1 MDASDAEIQEL
12 QRQLSLVLGSLHR
25 AALATARG
33 RGGCRCSRC
42 RRCRCYFGNRLVRSW
57 WHGTHDSRVVLFFIL
72 IGSSVSSRKTATN
85 SIVSIPA
92 TEKTWK
98 DHGIQCFLQLQR
110 GLGTGGPLAS
120 TAAEHPAC
128 MRRCSMCSWNLH
140 RKQDRKCDGESWW
153 NMVLTFLTQL
163 GKQVGTNVA
172 NHVQVS
178 VKIQPKTWWS
188 CYSWLSW
195 PWLQTQSQV
204 NYIST
209 LCNAQCTSQGIQ
221 RRITHALYPRTQ
233 QNSRNAL
240 ALSKWSPPNRLL
252 SLFHS

>member
-1 MDASDAEIQEL
+1 
-12 QRQLSLVLGSLHR
+12 
-25 AALATARG
+25 
-33 RGGCRCSRC
+33 
-42 RRCRCYFGNRLVRSW
+42 VRSW

-98 DHGIQCFLQLQR
+98 HHGIQCFLQLQR

-140 RKQDRKCDGESWW
+140 RKQDPKCDGESWW

-172 NHVQVS
+172 NHVQIS

-195 PWLQTQSQV
+195 P
-204 NYIST
+204 
-209 LCNAQCTSQGIQ
+209 
-221 RRITHALYPRTQ
+221 
-233 QNSRNAL
+233 
-240 ALSKWSPPNRLL
+240 
-252 SLFHS
+252 